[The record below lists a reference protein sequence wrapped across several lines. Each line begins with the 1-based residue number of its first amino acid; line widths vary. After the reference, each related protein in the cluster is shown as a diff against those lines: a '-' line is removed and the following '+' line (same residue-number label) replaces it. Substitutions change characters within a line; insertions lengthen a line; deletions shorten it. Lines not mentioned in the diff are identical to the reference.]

1 MADLKD
7 HDPADER
14 VENAPAEPEPVA
26 PRHAQSGPVEEP
38 VELSENDPV
47 LPSGDP
53 AAAATEESADWV
65 EPGEPAEDPGPAGPI
80 GTTDA
85 TDRSAE
91 PVTVVESD
99 EARTEAYPAGIEPRV
114 PADDAETVRERVV
127 YVQAPTP
134 PKPKGN
140 RGIGVLVAV
149 VATLVYAVV
158 LALAGLGLTVIGS
171 GRIALSFLGSASF
184 LVPVLLFLVAA
195 IVLALL
201 ANRAGWW
208 AHVLGSLVVGLF
220 VYFGTIGILLLF
232 NNVVLLTP
240 SEAGGAFRAAM
251 LNAPIIMAGLL
262 AREVALWSGAI
273 TSARGRRVR
282 ERNAEA
288 RAAFDREQAEAPA
301 SVAI

>member
-47 LPSGDP
+47 LPSGGP